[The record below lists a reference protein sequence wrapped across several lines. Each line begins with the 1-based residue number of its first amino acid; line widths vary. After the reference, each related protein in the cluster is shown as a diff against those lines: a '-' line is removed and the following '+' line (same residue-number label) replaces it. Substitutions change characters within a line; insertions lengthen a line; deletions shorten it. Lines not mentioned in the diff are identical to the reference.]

1 MENETDLAAWQN
13 SHLMEIAPSEEQIAE
28 TNIADTFN
36 DQCRSDNSV
45 NLEKS
50 RSWTGPYHKFG
61 QECAGGCEQ
70 DMCGSADNCNG
81 FGEGVCRCSQCSAGG
96 CEQDMYGSADN
107 CNGFGEGVCRCSQCS
122 ARVFNEGN
130 SHCHQGSP
138 AMYDGYISARAS
150 YNMIIPQEHN
160 LLHADTP
167 ESHKI
172 KYVMYATDDM
182 RLDHLKVILQTISII
197 GQRYEE
203 ITPDKFEKLAAIER
217 DIVQFPKL
225 KYIQQVLGTMT
236 MSTISGIFTLIHNK
250 YHQLLLLH
258 SQCND
263 QSNKQQCSM

>member
-1 MENETDLAAWQN
+1 
-13 SHLMEIAPSEEQIAE
+13 
-28 TNIADTFN
+28 
-36 DQCRSDNSV
+36 
-45 NLEKS
+45 
-50 RSWTGPYHKFG
+50 
-61 QECAGGCEQ
+61 
-70 DMCGSADNCNG
+70 
-81 FGEGVCRCSQCSAGG
+81 
-96 CEQDMYGSADN
+96 
-107 CNGFGEGVCRCSQCS
+107 
-122 ARVFNEGN
+122 
-130 SHCHQGSP
+130 
-138 AMYDGYISARAS
+138 MYDGYISARAS

-172 KYVMYATDDM
+172 KYVMYATDGM

-236 MSTISGIFTLIHNK
+236 MSTISGIFTLIHYK
-250 YHQLLLLH
+250 YHQLLHH

>member
-13 SHLMEIAPSEEQIAE
+13 NHLMEIAPSEEQIAE

-70 DMCGSADNCNG
+70 DMCGSADNCNR
-81 FGEGVCRCSQCSAGG
+81 FG
-96 CEQDMYGSADN
+96 
-107 CNGFGEGVCRCSQCS
+107 
-122 ARVFNEGN
+122 EGN